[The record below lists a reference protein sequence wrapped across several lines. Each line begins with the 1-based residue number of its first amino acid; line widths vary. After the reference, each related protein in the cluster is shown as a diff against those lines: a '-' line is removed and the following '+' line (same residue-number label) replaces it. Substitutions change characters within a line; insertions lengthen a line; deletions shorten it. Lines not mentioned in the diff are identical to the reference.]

1 MIYSMTGFGKAEA
14 VVAGKKVTIQT
25 KSLNSKQ
32 ADINLRLPQQLKEK
46 EIPIRKQILEQLQR
60 GKIECTINVEAHD
73 ASEAVSINEPLMH
86 AYFKKLETVRKN
98 LGVEL
103 PVNMDILSRLP
114 EVFKQEEENPDQS
127 WFEEMEKVLLE
138 SLQNLNEFRANEGAI
153 LAEDLKQNI
162 AAIYH
167 HLEEALQYEK
177 ERSETVRQR
186 IRENL
191 EEASLKGNLNEDR
204 YEQELIYYLEKLD
217 ISEEKVRLRTH
228 CDYFLEC
235 MQEAAGQGKKLAFIS
250 QEIGREINTL
260 GSKAN
265 HAEMQKSVVH
275 MKDALEK
282 IKEQV
287 LNVL

>member
-1 MIYSMTGFGKAEA
+1 
-14 VVAGKKVTIQT
+14 
-25 KSLNSKQ
+25 
-32 ADINLRLPQQLKEK
+32 
-46 EIPIRKQILEQLQR
+46 
-60 GKIECTINVEAHD
+60 
-73 ASEAVSINEPLMH
+73 
-86 AYFKKLETVRKN
+86 
-98 LGVEL
+98 
-103 PVNMDILSRLP
+103 MDILSRLP
-114 EVFKQEEENPDQS
+114 EFFKQEEENPDQS

>member
-1 MIYSMTGFGKAEA
+1 MTGFGKAEA
-14 VVAGKKVTIQT
+14 VLAGKKVTIQT

>member
-1 MIYSMTGFGKAEA
+1 MTGFGKAEA